1 MHLCITPLVTFLVVD
16 EVFEMTDDD
25 FGLGLQ
31 SLRSDRR
38 LAEDNDCDSGDSGIG
53 DGVELV
59 EEVDKIRGIEGAQ
72 TMSSWSMCS
81 SMRRFS
87 FSSSEASMVVVLS
100 LPWDSRRVRRSRAPF
115 ASVMVGT
122 GFEALG
128 LTFSLRTCEP
138 KIDTI
143 VMYLFEY

>member
-1 MHLCITPLVTFLVVD
+1 MTPLVTFLEVV
-16 EVFEMTDDD
+16 EVLEMTDKD

-38 LAEDNDCDSGDSGIG
+38 LAEDSDWDSGDNGIG
-53 DGVELV
+53 DGVEQV
-59 EEVDKIRGIEGAQ
+59 DEVDKMRGMDGAQ
-72 TMSSWSMCS
+72 TMSSWSVCS

-100 LPWDSRRVRRSRAPF
+100 LPCDSRRVRRSRAPF
-115 ASVMVGT
+115 ANGMVGT

-128 LTFSLRTCEP
+128 LIFSLRTCNP
-138 KIDTI
+138 KIDEVTI
-143 VMYLFEY
+143 YFDNSTRK

>member
-1 MHLCITPLVTFLVVD
+1 MTPLVSFLEVV
-16 EVFEMTDDD
+16 EVLEMTDKD

-38 LAEDNDCDSGDSGIG
+38 LAEDSDWDSGDNGIG
-53 DGVELV
+53 DGVEQV
-59 EEVDKIRGIEGAQ
+59 DEVDKMRGMDGAQ
-72 TMSSWSMCS
+72 TMSSWSVCS

-100 LPWDSRRVRRSRAPF
+100 LPCDSRRVRRSRAPF
-115 ASVMVGT
+115 ANGMVGT

-128 LTFSLRTCEP
+128 LIFSLRTCNP
-138 KIDTI
+138 KIDEVTI
-143 VMYLFEY
+143 YFDNSTRK